1 MLTDNLE
8 LPTPSNGYMPPI
20 KSDVHLTP
28 DRVWDIIEDAWGYH
42 KDEFFDPCPVNPQW
56 NGLSIDWEKLNYVN
70 PPYSRQQGERKTLL
84 SQFVDKALKETL
96 LNNSIT
102 VMLLPSKTDQDWFHR
117 IKDFEIVWINKR
129 LKFKNNVNHATQPH
143 FLVKIN

>member
-1 MLTDNLE
+1 MSDNLE
-8 LPTPSNGYMPPI
+8 LPTPSNAYMPQI

-84 SQFVDKALKETL
+84 SQFVDKALEENGTT
-96 LNNSIT
+96 I
-102 VMLLPSKTDQDWFHR
+102 MLLPSKTDQDWFHK
-117 IKDFEIVWINKR
+117 IKR
-129 LKFKNNVNHATQPH
+129 L
-143 FLVKIN
+143 

>member
-1 MLTDNLE
+1 MIDNLE
-8 LPTPSNGYMPPI
+8 LPDKTTSNGYMPPI
-20 KSDVHLTP
+20 KSDVHITP
-28 DRVWDIIEDAWGYH
+28 DRVWDIIEDTWSYH

-84 SQFVDKALKETL
+84 SQFADK
-96 LNNSIT
+96 
-102 VMLLPSKTDQDWFHR
+102 DQDWFHR